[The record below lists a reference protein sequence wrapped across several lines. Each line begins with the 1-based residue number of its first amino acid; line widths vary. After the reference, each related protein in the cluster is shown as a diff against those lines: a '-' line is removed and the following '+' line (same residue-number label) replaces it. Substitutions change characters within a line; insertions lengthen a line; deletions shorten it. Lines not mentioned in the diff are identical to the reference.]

1 MHVNICEAWYIENG
15 VVFVFFS
22 IRNERVLITGASGA
36 IGRAIAST
44 FLKCGAN
51 VAISGTRE
59 QSLIDLVTDLQAKA
73 QVLRC
78 DLSRKDEV
86 ESLVDRASESLG
98 GLDILINN
106 AGINKDMLLGKMK
119 ESDLDEVMKINLNAS
134 FILARDAIS
143 VMASNRYGR
152 IINIS
157 SVVGFTGNIG
167 QVNYCSS
174 KAALVGMSKAMALE
188 VARKGITVNCIAPGA
203 INSPMME
210 RLSEANREKFIS
222 KIPMQ
227 KIGEPEDVA
236 NACLFLAARESS
248 YITGQTIHVNG
259 GMLML

>member
-1 MHVNICEAWYIENG
+1 M
-15 VVFVFFS
+15 FFS
-22 IRNERVLITGASGA
+22 LKDERVLITGASGS
-36 IGRAIAST
+36 IGRAITSV
-44 FLKCGAN
+44 FVKCGAN

-59 QSLIDLVTDLQAKA
+59 QALINLSEDLGANVK
-73 QVLRC
+73 VLPC
-78 DLSRKDEV
+78 DLSKNEEV
-86 ESLVDRASESLG
+86 EELIDRASESLG

-106 AGINKDMLLGKMK
+106 AGTNKDMLFGKMK
-119 ESDLDEVMKINLNAS
+119 ESDLEEVMKINLNAS
-134 FILARDAIS
+134 FILSRNAVAIMS
-143 VMASNRYGR
+143 KNRYGR

-167 QVNYCSS
+167 QVNYCAS
-174 KAALVGMSKAMALE
+174 KAAIVGMSKAIALE

-210 RLSEANREKFIS
+210 RLSEVNREKFIS

-227 KIGEPEDVA
+227 RIGEPEDVA
-236 NACLFLAARESS
+236 NACLFLASRESS